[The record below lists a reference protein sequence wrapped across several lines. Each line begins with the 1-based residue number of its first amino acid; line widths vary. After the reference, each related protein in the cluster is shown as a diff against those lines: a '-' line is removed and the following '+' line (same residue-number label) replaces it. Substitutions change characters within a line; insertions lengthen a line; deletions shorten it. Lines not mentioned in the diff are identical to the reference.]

1 MPWGKR
7 AASPFGRLPTAS
19 RSNLTRQLIFR
30 PAHHVFGAARGRGA
44 CTFAG
49 GSRRRA
55 MWLVDFRGHPFFTSF
70 FTSFFTTLFP
80 VFHPPRISRTAHT
93 CRIFGRGPV
102 KIHIFSPSRGIVH
115 TRFSIRFSPPVF
127 PSITLLESLELPH
140 RTRGDRA
147 VGSSPSLNRFRSARL
162 GRGSANA
169 GERHVRGPRT
179 EQPTRDA
186 TQIRSV

>member
-1 MPWGKR
+1 MDFRSGFFCRCQHLATHASNLGGMPWGKR

-55 MWLVDFRGHPFFTSF
+55 MWLVDFRGHHFFTSF
-70 FTSFFTTLFP
+70 FTLFFTTLFP

-93 CRIFGRGPV
+93 CHIFGCGPV
-102 KIHIFSPSRGIVH
+102 KIHNVSPSRGFV
-115 TRFSIRFSPPVF
+115 TPVF
-127 PSITLLESLELPH
+127 HFVFHHPFSRL
-140 RTRGDRA
+140 
-147 VGSSPSLNRFRSARL
+147 SPSLNRS
-162 GRGSANA
+162 SC
-169 GERHVRGPRT
+169 RT
-179 EQPTRDA
+179 EHVETEQLGVHPP
-186 TQIRSV
+186 